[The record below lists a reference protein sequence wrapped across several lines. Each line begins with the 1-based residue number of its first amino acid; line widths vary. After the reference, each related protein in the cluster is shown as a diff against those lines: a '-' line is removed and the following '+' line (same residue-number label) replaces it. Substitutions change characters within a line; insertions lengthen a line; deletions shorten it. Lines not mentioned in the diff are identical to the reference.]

1 LLVQQTIKLEG
12 KKPSSPQQEDMEEK
26 LQNCNT
32 PIPMPMNQP
41 HVSIPE
47 TSQCIKGEEGIPD
60 GHEAKYVA

>member
-1 LLVQQTIKLEG
+1 
-12 KKPSSPQQEDMEEK
+12 MEEK

-47 TSQCIKGEEGIPD
+47 NSQCIKGEEGIPD